1 MLALVVSVVFM
12 AGFGLVVRASQRRGL
27 HMLGVGLCNYL
38 AAALFYGLWIL
49 RDGLWTCDWRTAAIG
64 AIGGAFYGGGFFL
77 ILAPMRWRGVG
88 IVSAILGLSVL
99 LPVLFSFILWREVL
113 APVQVAGVALALCA
127 LPLLGFDEGA
137 RGGKLTPGMAAVM
150 LGLFLVNGGC
160 MTVQKW
166 FHTTG
171 LDGERPV
178 FFWYLFT
185 VAAAILLVAWL
196 TRSRE
201 LERTDLGYG
210 VLLGACNVLAN
221 LALLAALDRLPGVVV
236 FPVMQAGVMIFS
248 VLFGQVAWRER
259 PGRLGLA
266 GIGLAAGAVALIN
279 L

>member
-88 IVSAILGLSVL
+88 IVSAILG
-99 LPVLFSFILWREVL
+99 P
-113 APVQVAGVALALCA
+113 PVQVAGVALALCA